1 MKIKTKFTKEDKVF
15 HLEDGKIKSF
25 IIKSISINVKDYCD
39 RNTEQQAEYYSSDI
53 YGSKD
58 FINGKLLYKDIDKLF
73 SRLKLDYEMQT

>member
-1 MKIKTKFTKEDKVF
+1 MEIKTQFTKDDKVF

-25 IIKSISINVKDYCD
+25 IIKSMTINVKDYCD
-39 RNTEQQAEYYSSDI
+39 RNAEQQTEYYSSDI
-53 YGSKD
+53 YGAKD